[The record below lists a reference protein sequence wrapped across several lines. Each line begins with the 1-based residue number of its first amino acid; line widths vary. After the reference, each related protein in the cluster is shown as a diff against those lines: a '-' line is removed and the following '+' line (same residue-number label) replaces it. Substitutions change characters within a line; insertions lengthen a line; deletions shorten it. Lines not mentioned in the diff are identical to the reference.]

1 MLLGPSEKSI
11 EGQSLPIL
19 LSCFPARVVSSVSPV
34 KGADGHGRDDSE
46 CVHLRVAAKV
56 GNIPHGWRATSYTSL
71 LCAAAIH
78 TAHPMFPLC
87 PQFMQIPPFSCLL
100 ATDEIAIIEKVSCL
114 IYRIRRMAL
123 APNVVLVNS
132 RENARY
138 MRS

>member
-1 MLLGPSEKSI
+1 MDMVET
-11 EGQSLPIL
+11 
-19 LSCFPARVVSSVSPV
+19 AVSVSISWLQL
-34 KGADGHGRDDSE
+34 RSE
-46 CVHLRVAAKV
+46 ISLYEWQV
-56 GNIPHGWRATSYTSL
+56 TSYTSL
-71 LCAAAIH
+71 LYAAAIH

-114 IYRIRRMAL
+114 IYRIRQMAL

-132 RENARY
+132 RENGRY